1 MREPCILYALYTVV
15 KYCQRFPV
23 VTSHRK
29 YNFFKTT
36 FQNGGQNAK
45 FFLKQIQITRKQKTM
60 RKNFKITYHTIL
72 RVLFN

>member
-1 MREPCILYALYTVV
+1 MCEPCVMYALYTVV
-15 KYCQRFPV
+15 KCSQCFPV

-36 FQNGGQNAK
+36 FQNGGQHAK
-45 FFLKQIQITRKQKTM
+45 FFLKQIQITRKQKTIG
-60 RKNFKITYHTIL
+60 KNFNITYYTIL